1 MPLTAEIHSHPSVFD
16 ALADEWTAL
25 LRRSATDVP
34 FLTPSYQQAW
44 WRHLAE
50 VEAGPAAPFLCLV
63 TVRDGA
69 ELVGIAPLCRAHRPE
84 GPTLQWVGCVE
95 VSDYLDAVIA
105 AGREA
110 LVWEATLDALTGP
123 SAPRWARMDLCSI
136 PAASPTLA
144 ALPALAQQRGW
155 AVETEVQEVCP
166 VLSLPSTWEE
176 YLASLDRK
184 DRHELRRKLR
194 RAEALDGLRWYIVGS
209 EHDLEVEIEDFL
221 ALMAQSTRAK
231 AEFLTPPMRAFFR
244 ELMRAAFAEGWLQ
257 LAFLEWDGRK
267 LAAYL
272 NFVYRNRVLV
282 YNSGL
287 DWRADPGLGAGIVL
301 SAFLIRHAIAEGREA
316 YDFLRGREDYKYR
329 LGGKDV
335 PVYRVVVT
343 RRENGPSE

>member
-1 MPLTAEIHSHPSVFD
+1 MPLHAEIHSHPSVFD
-16 ALADEWTAL
+16 RLANEWTAL
-25 LRRSATDVP
+25 LRRSAVDVP
-34 FLTPSYQQAW
+34 FLTPAYGRAW
-44 WRHLAE
+44 WRHL
-50 VEAGPAAPFLCLV
+50 GSGDLFLV

-69 ELVGIAPLCRAHRPE
+69 ELVGLVPLFLSHPPD

-105 AGREA
+105 AGQEMG
-110 LVWEATLDALTGP
+110 VWEVVLDALTGP
-123 SAPRWARMDLCSI
+123 SAPRWEQMDLCNI
-136 PAASPTLA
+136 PASSPTLEV
-144 ALPALAQQRGW
+144 LPALARERGW

-166 VLSLPSTWEE
+166 VVPLPSTWEE

-194 RAEALDGLRWYIVGS
+194 RAEALEGLRWYIVGP
-209 EHDLEVEIEDFL
+209 EHDLEGEIEDFL
-221 ALMAQSTRAK
+221 TLMARSTRAK
-231 AEFLTPPMRAFFR
+231 AEFLTPPMRAFFQ

-287 DWRADPGLGAGIVL
+287 DWQADPGLGAGIVL

-316 YDFLRGREDYKYR
+316 YDFLRGSEDYKYR

-335 PVYRVVVT
+335 PVYRVVV
-343 RRENGPSE
+343 RREDEPSE